1 MDADCAVVRRGQDQD
16 LERQRQAAFQDVA
29 RSAQRPACAEPPHV
43 LCMSR
48 ASRTRLP
55 LAAWHCMGVR
65 VGLPAFER
73 IGPVAQWLEPTA
85 HNGLVGGS
93 NPPGPTIFNDFNVRI
108 RFERSGMLVFSSRIS
123 LVNRWSNW
131 EAPLVRGGGS
141 QVQILPLRLALS
153 IS

>member
-29 RSAQRPACAEPPHV
+29 RSAQRPACAESGPPHV
-43 LCMSR
+43 LCISR

-65 VGLPAFER
+65 VGLPASAR

-93 NPPGPTIFNDFNVRI
+93 NPPGPTI
-108 RFERSGMLVFSSRIS
+108 LVAGWFAPNSPGHDGTEGRLHLPSEFS
-123 LVNRWSNW
+123 
-131 EAPLVRGGGS
+131 
-141 QVQILPLRLALS
+141 ALNTRP
-153 IS
+153 